1 MESNTA
7 VNEAVS
13 AIVTGTS
20 IPTVTKENQEQFRS
34 QQPVTVLT
42 FTAPWPNTEHM
53 SPPQPPQLYV
63 QCGYIFIFCTHLQ
76 ARVKGQYGFRS
87 PISCVFKF
95 LQGLRVQLQLCLIK
109 CQAMKTRGNG
119 GKLLPSNIPNSTF

>member
-1 MESNTA
+1 MTFRWLACAETGTRLRIGRQMQSDAA

-63 QCGYIFIFCTHLQ
+63 Q
-76 ARVKGQYGFRS
+76 
-87 PISCVFKF
+87 
-95 LQGLRVQLQLCLIK
+95 
-109 CQAMKTRGNG
+109 
-119 GKLLPSNIPNSTF
+119 